1 MSYEEKDYF
10 MRQIKKLA
18 EGLGST
24 LTLNSVKEII
34 MVDQSENSLLSD
46 EEIEAIILVTQVQ
59 TKADSAALSLEQLAE
74 KTAIPQN
81 RLAMLLDNTQLPT
94 EAEIEH
100 LKAFL

>member
-81 RLAMLLDNTQLPT
+81 RLALLLDNTQLPT